1 MKLNGVEIYGFGK
14 FENDQIEDISDEL
27 QLVFGENEAGKSTL
41 IAFIEYVLFG
51 FKARQDNN
59 YNMNH
64 LPRFGG
70 VLSVDVDGETLRIE
84 RTKDL
89 TSEQVVLYYS
99 NGALGDRDD
108 LKALLKGM
116 NRTSFRQ
123 IFFCDLTT
131 LNEYQTYDEDSW
143 NQILYEAGMSGGASL
158 LAIEKNLDKWQGE
171 IFKPGGRKP
180 ALNEKLE
187 SYESL
192 KKRTSDWEKKNES
205 YNQMIQKV
213 EELETQVEENAE
225 KLQSLQSEQRTLD
238 YEKQILP
245 LLKEKQQLHQELLNL
260 PDFSPF
266 PEEGLVRMDKWK
278 EQAVLL
284 SGELESLKKRMQELK
299 EELHPA
305 NLLPNWREFLQEAS
319 YLNEEMILYRGRAE
333 ERRKLKQEIFSL
345 ETTLETELQ
354 ELGHKEEKVESVQT
368 PFSGRQSLKQLNEAY
383 QQSDQKYQYVNE
395 GFLTAK
401 EELEKEENEYKRL
414 KDRMTSEK
422 VREKGEREPSSTKK
436 RPFEMVALAIILLI
450 VIGLVEDWVLGFLVA
465 AIVIGGAF
473 LMTYTTKGSKN
484 GFHDETLIRER
495 EWARQAEQL
504 KDQVDRLNRTYLK
517 AAEKVD
523 LWEAERYQLDK
534 DLAEWRIQHRFP
546 DDLQPSSLL
555 EAFDRVVSIKRL
567 QTERNQKQR
576 QVEELEASLTVV
588 EERIKH
594 LCEKVNLVYQTP
606 EKALQLVLQK
616 AEEQRESLKE
626 VEMAKNRLKSLEEQS
641 GEVDAKLQSCKEEMN
656 ALMQFAETAS
666 EEAFRIKGKANQE
679 AKELHRQLAT
689 LSTQLGEDASVRFAS
704 IEDLE
709 HQRQQVEQK
718 EALIMENQ
726 QTLYKQVASEQE
738 KIRLLIEDGTYDELL
753 LQRQQ
758 TEDEVNALARRW
770 SVMRIAADLLTKAKA
785 RYQEERLPAVMKKA
799 EAYFQTITDGRYV
812 AVYPPSEGEP
822 FRVIHH
828 SGRALKPSELSRGT
842 AEQLYLCIRLALASV
857 STVELPIFLDDIFVN
872 FDEKRTNLAKTF
884 IKKFSKEHQ
893 VILLTCHTA
902 TTIGLDEKVHVLER
916 SSVITNKRDH
926 LMR

>member
-14 FENDQIEDISDEL
+14 FENEQIENISDDL
-27 QLVFGENEAGKSTL
+27 HLVFGENEAGKSTL

-59 YNMNH
+59 YNRNY

-70 VLSVDVDGETLRIE
+70 VLSVEVDEESLRIE

-89 TSEQVVLYYS
+89 TSEKVVIYYS
-99 NGALGDRDD
+99 NGTLGDRDD
-108 LKALLKGM
+108 LKDLLKGM

-180 ALNEKLE
+180 PLNEKLE
-187 SYESL
+187 IYESL
-192 KKRTSDWEKKNES
+192 KKRTSDWEKKNEG
-205 YNQMIQKV
+205 YNQLIKKV
-213 EELETQVEENAE
+213 EELDREGEEKAE
-225 KLQSLQSEQRTLD
+225 ELQSLQSEQRMLD
-238 YEKQILP
+238 YEKQIFP
-245 LLKEKQQLHQELLNL
+245 LLKEKQQIHQELHRL
-260 PDFSPF
+260 PDSSPF

-284 SGELESLKKRMQELK
+284 SGELESLNKRMQLSK
-299 EELHPA
+299 EGLHPA
-305 NLLPNWREFLQEAS
+305 HLLPNWREFLQEAS
-319 YLNEEMILYRGRAE
+319 FINEEMILYRARTE
-333 ERRKLKQEIFSL
+333 EQRQLKQEIYSV
-345 ETTLETELQ
+345 ETTLERELQ
-354 ELGHKEEKVESVQT
+354 ELGQNEEMVDRVKT
-368 PFSGRQSLKQLNEAY
+368 PFSGRQSLKQLKEAY

-401 EELEKEENEYKRL
+401 DELEKEENEYKRI
-414 KDRMTSEK
+414 KDRMASEK
-422 VREKGEREPSSTKK
+422 VREKGEREFSSTQK
-436 RPFEMVALAIILLI
+436 RPFGMVALAIILLI
-450 VIGLVEDWVLGFLVA
+450 VIGLVENWVLGFLAA

-473 LMTYTTKGSKN
+473 LMNYTTKGSKN
-484 GFHDETLIRER
+484 GLHDETRLRER
-495 EWARQAEQL
+495 ELARQAEQL

-517 AAEKVD
+517 AAEKMD

-534 DLAEWRIQHRFP
+534 DLAEWRTQHRFP

-567 QTERNQKQR
+567 QTERNQKQK
-576 QVEELEASLTVV
+576 QVEELEARLTVV

-594 LCEKVNLVYQTP
+594 LCEKVNLAYQTP
-606 EKALQLVLQK
+606 DKALQLILQK

-626 VEMAKNRLKSLEEQS
+626 VELAKNRLKSLEEQI
-641 GEVDAKLQSCKEEMN
+641 GEVNAKLKSCKGEMN
-656 ALMQFAETAS
+656 ALMQFADTAS

-679 AKELHRQLAT
+679 AKELKRQLAT
-689 LSTQLGEDASVRFAS
+689 ISAQLGEDASVRFAS
-704 IEDLE
+704 IEEID

-718 EALIMENQ
+718 EASVRENQ
-726 QTLYKQVASEQE
+726 QSLYKQIASEQE

-758 TEDEVNALARRW
+758 TEDELNTIARRW

-799 EAYFQTITDGRYV
+799 EAYFNTITDGRYV

-828 SGRALKPSELSRGT
+828 SGRAFKPSELSRGT
-842 AEQLYLCIRLALASV
+842 TEQLYLCIRLALASI

-893 VILLTCHTA
+893 VILLTCHSA
-902 TTIGLDEKVHVLER
+902 TTVGLDENLHVLER
-916 SSVITNKRDH
+916 SSVIPNKRDH

>member
-14 FENDQIEDISDEL
+14 FENEQIQNISDEL
-27 QLVFGENEAGKSTL
+27 HLVFGENEAGKSTL

-59 YNMNH
+59 YNMNN

-70 VLSVDVDGETLRIE
+70 VLSVEVNEESLRIE

-89 TSEQVVLYYS
+89 TSEQVVIYYS
-99 NGALGDRDD
+99 NGTYGDRDD
-108 LKALLKGM
+108 LKALLNGM

-180 ALNEKLE
+180 LLNEKLE
-187 SYESL
+187 IYESL
-192 KKRTSDWEKKNES
+192 KKRTSDWEKKNAS
-205 YNQMIQKV
+205 YNQLIKKV
-213 EELETQVEENAE
+213 EELERKIEKNTEE
-225 KLQSLQSEQRTLD
+225 LQSLQSERRTLD

-245 LLKEKQQLHQELLNL
+245 LLKEKQQLHQELQSL
-260 PDFSPF
+260 PDSSPF
-266 PEEGLVRMDKWK
+266 PEEGLARMDKWK

-284 SGELESLKKRMQELK
+284 SGELESLKKRMQALK
-299 EELHPA
+299 EGLHPA
-305 NLLPNWREFLQEAS
+305 HLLPNWREFLQEAS
-319 YLNEEMILYRGRAE
+319 YLNEEMILYRARTE
-333 ERRKLKQEIFSL
+333 EHRKRKQEIYSV
-345 ETTLETELQ
+345 ETTLERELQ
-354 ELGHKEEKVESVQT
+354 ELGQNEEMVDTVKT
-368 PFSGRQSLKQLNEAY
+368 PFSGRQSLKQLKEAY
-383 QQSDQKYQYVNE
+383 QQSDQKYQYVND

-401 EELEKEENEYKRL
+401 DELEKEENEYNRL
-414 KDRMTSEK
+414 KDRMASEK
-422 VREKGEREPSSTKK
+422 VTEKEERESSSTKK
-436 RPFEMVALAIILLI
+436 RPFGMVALAMILLI
-450 VIGLVEDWVLGFLVA
+450 IIGLVENWLLGFLAA
-465 AIVIGGAF
+465 AIVIAGAF
-473 LMTYTTKGSKN
+473 LMNYTTKGSKN
-484 GFHDETLIRER
+484 GFHDEILIRKK
-495 EWARQAEQL
+495 EWARQAEQV

-534 DLAEWRIQHRFP
+534 ELAEWRAEHRFP

-555 EAFDRVVSIKRL
+555 EAFDRMVSIKRL

-588 EERIKH
+588 EERMKH
-594 LCEKVNLVYQTP
+594 LCEKVNLTYQTP
-606 EKALQLVLQK
+606 EKAIQLVLQK
-616 AEEQRESLKE
+616 AEEQREILKE
-626 VEMAKNRLKSLEEQS
+626 TEIAKNRLKSLEEQS
-641 GEVDAKLQSCKEEMN
+641 GEVKAKLQSCKEEMN

-679 AKELHRQLAT
+679 AKELKRQLDT
-689 LSTQLGEDASVRFAS
+689 LSTQLGVDASVRFTS
-704 IEDLE
+704 IEEIE
-709 HQRQQVEQK
+709 HQRQLVEQK
-718 EALIMENQ
+718 EVSVRDNQ
-726 QTLYKQVASEQE
+726 QALYKQVASEQE

-758 TEDEVNALARRW
+758 TEDEMNTHARRW

-785 RYQEERLPAVMKKA
+785 KYQEERLPAVMKKA
-799 EAYFQTITDGRYV
+799 ETYFKTMTDGRYV
-812 AVYPPSEGEP
+812 AIYPPSDGEP

-828 SGRALKPSELSRGT
+828 SGRAFKPSELSRGT

-857 STVELPIFLDDIFVN
+857 ATVELPIILDDIFVN

-884 IKKFSKEHQ
+884 IKQFSKEHQ
-893 VILLTCHTA
+893 VILLTCHSA
-902 TTIGLDEKVHVLER
+902 TTVGLEENIHVLER